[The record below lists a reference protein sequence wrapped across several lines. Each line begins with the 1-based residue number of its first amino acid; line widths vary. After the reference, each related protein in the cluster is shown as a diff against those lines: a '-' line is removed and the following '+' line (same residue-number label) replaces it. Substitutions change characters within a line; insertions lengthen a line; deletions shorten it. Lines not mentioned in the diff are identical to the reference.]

1 MIAIFLE
8 VYLRKTQNVYEQ
20 KAQQLVENAAK
31 INVLILGNSHANY
44 GVDPSQFN
52 LFAFN
57 AAQLSQSIY
66 FDKRITLKYINQ
78 LKKLKYVFISVDFH
92 SLYFSSQDIR
102 NDWSY
107 YGYKIRYQN
116 RQSVFIENC
125 YLKGYTPKLAVVS
138 VINFISQNKIYN
150 KFNALDLEEGVDLEK
165 YLEKGFFSYKY
176 MPKKYKNSTDIES
189 EKRALKFK
197 NIVQNSKE
205 NKEILNDLEDF
216 IIKLQSKNI
225 IPILFTSPCNASY
238 VKFLDANIQKQ
249 NQKNINFLTNKY
261 KIEYWNYLQL
271 PLQQSDFHDCDHLN
285 AVGAKKFSKILN
297 NRLNSLSKK

>member
-92 SLYFSSQDIR
+92 SLYFSRKWI
-102 NDWSY
+102 
-107 YGYKIRYQN
+107 
-116 RQSVFIENC
+116 
-125 YLKGYTPKLAVVS
+125 
-138 VINFISQNKIYN
+138 
-150 KFNALDLEEGVDLEK
+150 
-165 YLEKGFFSYKY
+165 
-176 MPKKYKNSTDIES
+176 
-189 EKRALKFK
+189 
-197 NIVQNSKE
+197 
-205 NKEILNDLEDF
+205 
-216 IIKLQSKNI
+216 
-225 IPILFTSPCNASY
+225 
-238 VKFLDANIQKQ
+238 FL
-249 NQKNINFLTNKY
+249 
-261 KIEYWNYLQL
+261 
-271 PLQQSDFHDCDHLN
+271 
-285 AVGAKKFSKILN
+285 
-297 NRLNSLSKK
+297 